1 MMSTSSSNINRSF
14 HSRILR
20 LDPSTFCLTYSERT
34 LPCQDS
40 NSPRT
45 LRDSCATHLNLDDC
59 SLVPRASRGAEMRS
73 KVSVEPR
80 TKVMNDDPIILSI

>member
-1 MMSTSSSNINRSF
+1 MTSTSSSKISNF
-14 HSRILR
+14 TVRIDSR
-20 LDPSTFCLTYSERT
+20 LDPSTFCLTFCERT

-59 SLVPRASRGAEMRS
+59 LLVPRASRGAEMRS